1 LTGSGAAYFLLL
13 DAMPLLGVAVAILA
27 WLAFL
32 GRISRKAL
40 GVAWVLL
47 LGPYVLLFA
56 MDPTSGLEI
65 AFREGASTLVSP
77 LAGIALAI
85 ATVRHRRMSS

>member
-1 LTGSGAAYFLLL
+1 LPGSGAAYFVFL
-13 DAMPLLGVAVAILA
+13 DAIPLLGVVVAVFA
-27 WLAFL
+27 WLAFQ